1 MTLFRHSVERA
12 IQEGARVVAHPG
24 ARPHPLDASE
34 MDRIMHDQKRLPAA
48 GEHGNTLSSG
58 NPLRGLHEP
67 GADMADGASDLRV
80 SPGRPRLQ
88 AMLRY
93 AAHGWPVFILS
104 SSKTPLRNCDRCRDE
119 HVTPEQMET
128 CPCLTCHG
136 FYAATTDPDRIR
148 AMDRRIPRG
157 LVAIRTGSPSGTVV
171 IDVDAPDGLKTM
183 AKLDEGGILPGTV
196 TATTGSGGLHLVYR
210 HPGVRV
216 PSGVGKAGRQI
227 DVKADG
233 GYIVVAP
240 SLHPRTGQP
249 YRWLSDQFA
258 LPLADLHPAL
268 LERLQEKP
276 LQSYRTARRPRSG
289 HARGRLGGLVQT
301 LLKAAPGERNALLYW
316 AACRAGQMVAQG
328 AIDETTA
335 YEVLWAAG
343 LEIGLTESEIGVTLG
358 RGTIGSGMRRGMR
371 AS

>member
-1 MTLFRHSVERA
+1 M
-12 IQEGARVVAHPG
+12 
-24 ARPHPLDASE
+24 
-34 MDRIMHDQKRLPAA
+34 
-48 GEHGNTLSSG
+48 
-58 NPLRGLHEP
+58 
-67 GADMADGASDLRV
+67 
-80 SPGRPRLQ
+80 SPGHPRLQ

-93 AAHGWPVFILS
+93 AAYGWPVFVLS
-104 SSKTPLRNCDRCRDE
+104 GSKTPLRNCDRCRDE
-119 HVTPEQMET
+119 HIAPEQMEA
-128 CPCLTCHG
+128 CRCLTCHG

-148 AMDRRIPRG
+148 AMDRRVPRS
-157 LVAIRTGSPSGTVV
+157 LIAIRTGSASGTVV
-171 IDVDAPDGLKTM
+171 IDVDVPHGLKTM

-210 HPGVRV
+210 HPGVRI
-216 PSGVGKAGRQI
+216 PSGVGKAGQQI

-249 YRWLSDQFA
+249 YRWVNDQFA

-276 LQSYRTARRPRSG
+276 PQPHKVARGARSG
-289 HARGRLGGLVQT
+289 DARGRLGGLVRT
-301 LLKAAPGERNALLYW
+301 VLKAAPGERNTVLFW
-316 AACRAGQMVAQG
+316 AAFRAGQMVAQG
-328 AIDETTA
+328 AIDEATA
-335 YEVLWAAG
+335 YNVLWASG
-343 LEIGLTESEIGVTLG
+343 MEIGLTESEVGVALG

>member
-1 MTLFRHSVERA
+1 
-12 IQEGARVVAHPG
+12 
-24 ARPHPLDASE
+24 
-34 MDRIMHDQKRLPAA
+34 MHDQRFSAA
-48 GEHGNTLSSG
+48 GKHGNTLNSG

-67 GADMADGASDLRV
+67 DAGMVEGAPDLRV
-80 SPGRPRLQ
+80 SPAHPRLQ

-93 AAHGWPVFILS
+93 AAHGWPVFVLS
-104 SSKTPLRNCDRCRDE
+104 DSKTPLRNCDPCRDE

-148 AMDRRIPRG
+148 AMNRRVPRG
-157 LVAIRTGSPSGTVV
+157 LVAVRTGSPSGTVV
-171 IDVDAPDGLKTM
+171 IDVDAPGGLNTM
-183 AKLDEGGILPGTV
+183 ARLDEGGILPGTV
-196 TATTGSGGLHLVYR
+196 TAITGSGGLHLVYR

-216 PSGVGKAGRQI
+216 PSGVGKAGPQI

-249 YRWLSDQFA
+249 YRWMSDQFA

-276 LQSYRTARRPRSG
+276 PQPHRPGRGSRAG
-289 HARGRLGGLVQT
+289 SVRGRLGGLVRT
-301 LLKAAPGERNALLYW
+301 VLKAAPGERNAVLYW
-316 AACRAGQMVAQG
+316 AACCAGQMVAQG
-328 AIDETTA
+328 AIDEATA
-335 YEVLWAAG
+335 YSVLWASG
-343 LEIGLTESEIGVTLG
+343 LEIGLTESEIGVALG